1 LQGAGKPGAA
11 AMKYLLVA
19 LVALLGVLQYRL
31 WIAEGSLA
39 EKHRLEREVEMQQ
52 AFNRELEARNAVLER
67 EVLDLQT
74 GNDGLEQRAREQLGL
89 VREGEIFYQFVPESE
104 RPAAAVGSDH
114 SREIGAV
121 SALGIPA
128 TPDPETVAE

>member
-1 LQGAGKPGAA
+1 
-11 AMKYLLVA
+11 MKYLLLA

-39 EKHRLEREVEMQQ
+39 EKHRLQRQVEEQQ

-74 GNDGLEQRAREQLGL
+74 GNEGLEQRAREQLGL
-89 VREGEIFYQFVPESE
+89 VREGEIFYQFVLEPD
-104 RPAAAVGSDH
+104 RPAASVGSDH
-114 SREIGAV
+114 SRAV
-121 SALGIPA
+121 EAAKAIVIPA
-128 TPDPETVAE
+128 LPDTESETE